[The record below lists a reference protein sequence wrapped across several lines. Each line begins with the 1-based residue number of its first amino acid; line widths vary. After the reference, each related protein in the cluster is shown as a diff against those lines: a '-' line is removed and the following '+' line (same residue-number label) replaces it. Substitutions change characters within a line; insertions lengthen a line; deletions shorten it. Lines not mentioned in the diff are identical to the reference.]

1 MLLYFFLESTTKELK
16 IELDLS
22 AMLLPQGLN
31 LALDLGVDT
40 GDSYPP
46 TANTFL
52 VAFLTKLLYQREK
65 IELGL
70 LDDKLPVA
78 VQTSWRE
85 SLTILEDKSRKV
97 IRIRDGSVIFGL
109 FCPLKASCDQ
119 LQDRMWITRLRR
131 SILTLFELI
140 GVYNLKGR

>member
-1 MLLYFFLESTTKELK
+1 M
-16 IELDLS
+16 DLR

-31 LALDLGVDT
+31 LALDLAVDT
-40 GDSYPP
+40 GDRYPP

-52 VAFLTKLLYQREK
+52 VAFLTKLLHHRDK

-70 LDDKLPVA
+70 LDDKLPDA

-97 IRIRDGSVIFGL
+97 I
-109 FCPLKASCDQ
+109 
-119 LQDRMWITRLRR
+119 
-131 SILTLFELI
+131 
-140 GVYNLKGR
+140 